1 MTDQQGRF
9 VWYELMAR
17 DTEAAKAFYTK
28 VVGWST
34 QDGPVPGMA
43 YTMFTDGQ
51 TPVGGLMAQPE
62 DARKMGAPPSWIGYV
77 AVNDVDAAAERIKR
91 LGGTVHVAPT
101 DIPNVGRFSVVAD
114 PQSAVFALFNS
125 PNTCDAPLPEPGTP
139 GRVGWHELS
148 AADWPKAFA
157 FYSELFGWQKGDAM
171 DMGAMGTY
179 QIFSVGGQAVGGMLN
194 KPADGAGPEL
204 ALLHQRRRY
213 RRGNRSCEDRWRPN
227 SQWPDAGARRQLDHP
242 GQGPAGRDVCAGRAE
257 DLTAVRGARV
267 YCRRGR
273 PKLHRSRLLS
283 LLMPDQETPAQ

>member
-114 PQSAVFALFNS
+114 PQSAVFALFTS
-125 PNTCDAPLPEPGTP
+125 PTTGDAPLPEPGTP

-194 KPADGAGPEL
+194 RPAMVPVPNWLYYINVADIDAAIDRVKTGGGQILNGPM
-204 ALLHQRRRY
+204 QV
-213 RRGNRSCEDRWRPN
+213 
-227 SQWPDAGARRQLDHP
+227 P
-242 GQGPAGRDVCAGRAE
+242 GGSWIIQGRDPQ
-257 DLTAVRGARV
+257 GAMFALV
-267 YCRRGR
+267 GQ
-273 PKLHRSRLLS
+273 K
-283 LLMPDQETPAQ
+283 T

>member
-9 VWYELMAR
+9 VWYELMAH

-34 QDGPVPGMA
+34 QDASVPGMA
-43 YTMFTDGQ
+43 YTMFTDGK
-51 TPVGGLMAQPE
+51 TPLGGLMTQPE

-91 LGGTVHVAPT
+91 LGGTVHVPPT

-114 PQSAVFALFNS
+114 PQNAVFALFNS

-139 GRVGWHELS
+139 GRIGWHELS
-148 AADWPKAFA
+148 AADWQKAFA

-179 QIFSVGGQAVGGMLN
+179 QIFSVGGQAAGGMMN
-194 KPADGAGPEL
+194 KPPIVPVPNWLYYINVADFDAAVDRVKTGGGQILNGPMQVPGGDWIIQGKDPQGAMF
-204 ALLHQRRRY
+204 ALV
-213 RRGNRSCEDRWRPN
+213 
-227 SQWPDAGARRQLDHP
+227 
-242 GQGPAGRDVCAGRAE
+242 GQK
-257 DLTAVRGARV
+257 T
-267 YCRRGR
+267 
-273 PKLHRSRLLS
+273 
-283 LLMPDQETPAQ
+283 

>member
-77 AVNDVDAAAERIKR
+77 AVGDVDATAERIKR
-91 LGGTVHVAPT
+91 LGGAVHVPPT

-114 PQSAVFALFNS
+114 PQSAVFALFHS
-125 PNTCDAPLPEPGTP
+125 PNTRDAPLPEPGAP
-139 GRVGWHELS
+139 GHVGWHELS
-148 AADWPKAFA
+148 AADWQKAFA
-157 FYSELFGWQKGDAM
+157 FYSELFGWQKGDSM

-179 QIFSVGGQAVGGMLN
+179 QIFSVGGQAVGGMMN
-194 KPADGAGPEL
+194 KPAMVPVPNWLYYINVADIDAAIDRVKTGGGQILNGPMQVPGGSWIIQGKDPQGAMF
-204 ALLHQRRRY
+204 ALV
-213 RRGNRSCEDRWRPN
+213 
-227 SQWPDAGARRQLDHP
+227 
-242 GQGPAGRDVCAGRAE
+242 GQKA
-257 DLTAVRGARV
+257 
-267 YCRRGR
+267 
-273 PKLHRSRLLS
+273 
-283 LLMPDQETPAQ
+283 